1 MTTAAV
7 VLPIGPDRY
16 AVLAST
22 VREVVANPRPT
33 SLPTAPA
40 VILGVFYLRGE
51 VVPMFDTAALLGM
64 GRLDTAPLVVVVLNT
79 VAGPVGLAATG
90 LPEVA
95 LLEATMGPSE
105 LRGTS
110 GVYTT
115 DAGVVVLLDVE
126 ALLLPHTSLPASGLA
141 GATMT
146 DAMASR

>member
-1 MTTAAV
+1 MTTPAV

-22 VREVVANPRPT
+22 VREVVADPRPT
-33 SLPTAPA
+33 RLPTAPA
-40 VILGVFYLRGE
+40 VILGVFNLRGE

-64 GRLDTAPLVVVVLNT
+64 GRVDAAPLVVVLNT

-95 LLEATMGPSE
+95 LLEAAVRPSE

-110 GVYTT
+110 GVYATG
-115 DAGVVVLLDVE
+115 AGVVVLLDVE

-141 GATMT
+141 GATVT